1 MSEQVALITG
11 AGGGIG
17 FGIAKSLARRGFA
30 IALHDLKDSDAF
42 QAKQHELEQLGA
54 QTCRLTGDLRQ
65 TDQHASL
72 LDEAEAN
79 LGPLTTL
86 VSNAGVSVFQRT
98 DVLDVKLDS
107 FDHCMTSNARAP
119 FHLLQCFSRRL
130 IERQRDPELAYSII
144 SVSSVN
150 AVAASVNR
158 AEYCMSKAAAAM
170 MAKVFAARLAGEG
183 IQVFDIQPGII
194 ETDMTKPSMP
204 TYQKKIDE
212 EELTLIP
219 RVGQPEEVGAL
230 CAAAASGDL
239 PYLVGQVLRPDG
251 GLLLERL

>member
-1 MSEQVALITG
+1 MSNQVALITG
-11 AGGGIG
+11 SGGGIG
-17 FGIAKSLARRGFA
+17 LGIAKSLAKRGFA
-30 IALHDLKDSDAF
+30 IALHDLKDTDEL
-42 QAKQHELEQLGA
+42 QEKQRNLKALGA
-54 QTCRLTGDLRQ
+54 QTCRVTGDLRE

-72 LDEAEAN
+72 LDEVEAN

-86 VSNAGVSVFQRT
+86 VSNAGVSVLNRT
-98 DVLDVKLDS
+98 DILDVQMDS

-130 IERQRDPELAYSII
+130 LQRQRDPNLAYSII

-170 MAKVFAARLAGEG
+170 MAKVFAARLAKEN

-194 ETDMTKPSMP
+194 ETNMTTPSMP
-204 TYQKKIDE
+204 KYQKMIDE

-219 RVGQPEEVGAL
+219 RVGQPDEVGVL